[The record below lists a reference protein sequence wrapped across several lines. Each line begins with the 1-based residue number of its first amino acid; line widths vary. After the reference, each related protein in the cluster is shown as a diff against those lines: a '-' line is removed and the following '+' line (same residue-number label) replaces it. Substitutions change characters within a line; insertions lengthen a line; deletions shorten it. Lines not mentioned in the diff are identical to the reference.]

1 MNPQDF
7 EYLKEFLKNRSG
19 IVLSADKLYLVESR
33 LTPVARD
40 LGMSGIDELIS
51 TLAKTA
57 DESLKTRVTD
67 AMTTNESFFFR
78 DQTPF
83 DNLKD
88 HVLPPMIAARKAKGQ
103 NRIRIWSAACSSG
116 QEPYTIAMM
125 LLENK
130 EKFGDVSFEILATDL
145 STEIVDKAK
154 EGAYSQ
160 FEVQRGL
167 PIQLLVKYFTQTE
180 TAWQIS
186 EDIRKMVRFQ
196 TFNLLDSYG
205 VLGKFDIIFCR
216 NVLIYFDQDTK
227 GAILSRM
234 ADISAPDASLFLGG
248 AESVIGITS
257 DYQPVSGVRGVY
269 QLASGAAAAG
279 AAPITAAGG
288 S

>member
-7 EYLKEFLKNRSG
+7 EFLKEFLKNRSG

-40 LGMSGIDELIS
+40 LGMAGIDELIAELKKS
-51 TLAKTA
+51 A
-57 DESLKTRVTD
+57 DESLKTKITD

-83 DNLKD
+83 DNLRD
-88 HVLPPMIAARKAKGQ
+88 HVLPAMIADRKAKGQ
-103 NRIRIWSAACSSG
+103 NKIRIWSAACSSG
-116 QEPYTIAMM
+116 QEPYTIGMM
-125 LLENK
+125 LLE
-130 EKFGDVSFEILATDL
+130 EQAKFGDMKFEILATDL

-180 TAWQIS
+180 SAWQIS
-186 EDIRKMVRFQ
+186 DEIRSMVRFQ

-227 GAILSRM
+227 AAILSRM
-234 ADISAPDASLFLGG
+234 ADISPPDGALFLGG
-248 AESVIGITS
+248 AESVIGIS
-257 DYQPVSGVRGVY
+257 SEYQPVSGVRGVY
-269 QLASGAAAAG
+269 QLASGNTAAPTAKPAAATG
-279 AAPITAAGG
+279 
-288 S
+288 

>member
-7 EYLKEFLKNRSG
+7 EFLKEFLKTRSG

-40 LGMSGIDELIS
+40 LGMAGIDDLIAELRKS
-51 TLAKTA
+51 Q
-57 DESLKTRVTD
+57 DEMLKIKVTD

-78 DQTPF
+78 DQSPF
-83 DNLKD
+83 DNLRD

-103 NRIRIWSAACSSG
+103 NKIRIWSAACSSG
-116 QEPYTIAMM
+116 QEPYTISMM
-125 LLENK
+125 LLENAS
-130 EKFGDVSFEILATDL
+130 KFGDMKFEILATDL

-154 EGAYSQ
+154 QGAYSQ

-167 PIQLLVKYFTQTE
+167 PIQLLVKYFSQTE

-186 EDIRKMVRFQ
+186 SDIQEMVRFQ
-196 TFNLLDSYG
+196 TFNLLDSFG

-227 GAILSRM
+227 GSILGRM
-234 ADISAPDASLFLGG
+234 ADISPPDGALFLGG
-248 AESVIGITS
+248 AESVIGISS
-257 DYQPVSGVRGVY
+257 DYSPIKGVRGVY
-269 QLASGAAAAG
+269 QLSSGTVAPVGKPVAATG
-279 AAPITAAGG
+279 
-288 S
+288 

>member
-51 TLAKTA
+51 ALAKTA

-83 DNLKD
+83 DNLRD
-88 HVLPPMIAARKAKGQ
+88 HVLPAMIAARKAKGQ

-130 EKFGDVSFEILATDL
+130 EKFGDMSFEILATDL

-154 EGAYSQ
+154 DGSYSQ

-216 NVLIYFDQDTK
+216 NVLIYFDQETK

-269 QLASGAAAAG
+269 QLAPAAAPSGAA
-279 AAPITAAGG
+279 PLSAAGG
-288 S
+288 A

>member
-40 LGMSGIDELIS
+40 LGMAGIDELIS
-51 TLAKTA
+51 ALAKTA

-83 DNLKD
+83 DNLRD
-88 HVLPPMIAARKAKGQ
+88 HVLPAMIAARKAKGQ

-130 EKFGDVSFEILATDL
+130 EKFGDFSFEILATDL

-154 EGAYSQ
+154 DGSYSQ

-216 NVLIYFDQDTK
+216 NVLIYFDQETK

-269 QLASGAAAAG
+269 QLASASAPSG
-279 AAPITAAGG
+279 AAPLSAAGG
-288 S
+288 A

>member
-7 EYLKEFLKNRSG
+7 EYLKDFLKTRSG

-40 LGMSGIDELIS
+40 LGMSGIDELIGA
-51 TLAKTA
+51 LRKTA
-57 DESLKTRVTD
+57 DESLKTKITD

-83 DNLKD
+83 DNLRD
-88 HVLPPMIAARKAKGQ
+88 HVLPSMVAARKAKGQ

-130 EKFGDVSFEILATDL
+130 AKFGEMSFEILATDL

-167 PIQLLVKYFTQTE
+167 PIQLLVKYFTQKDTS
-180 TAWQIS
+180 WQIS
-186 EDIRKMVRFQ
+186 DEIRKMIRFQ

-227 GAILSRM
+227 GAILGRM

-248 AESVIGITS
+248 AESVIGISS

-269 QLASGAAAAG
+269 QLASSGAAARP
-279 AAPITAAGG
+279 APVSAAGNG
-288 S
+288 

>member
-7 EYLKEFLKNRSG
+7 EYLKDFLKSRSG

-51 TLAKTA
+51 TLQKTA
-57 DESLKTRVTD
+57 DESLKTRITD

-130 EKFGDVSFEILATDL
+130 AKFGDMSFEILATDL

-227 GAILSRM
+227 GAILGRM
-234 ADISAPDASLFLGG
+234 SDISAPDASLFLGG

-269 QLASGAAAAG
+269 QLASATAAAG
-279 AAPITAAGG
+279 AAPISATGG
-288 S
+288 R

>member
-7 EYLKEFLKNRSG
+7 EYLKEFLKSRSG

-40 LGMSGIDELIS
+40 LGMSGIDELIA
-51 TLAKTA
+51 TLRKTA
-57 DESLKTRVTD
+57 DESLKTRITD

-130 EKFGDVSFEILATDL
+130 EKFGDMSFEILATDL

-234 ADISAPDASLFLGG
+234 ADISAADGALFLGG

-269 QLASGAAAAG
+269 QLASAAAAAG
-279 AAPITAAGG
+279 TPPVSAAGTR
-288 S
+288 

>member
-7 EYLKEFLKNRSG
+7 EFLKEFLKNRSG

-40 LGMSGIDELIS
+40 LGMAGIDELIGELKT
-51 TLAKTA
+51 TL
-57 DESLKTRVTD
+57 DESLKTKVTD

-78 DQTPF
+78 DQSPF
-83 DNLKD
+83 DNLRD
-88 HVLPPMIAARKAKGQ
+88 HILPPMIAARKAKGQ
-103 NRIRIWSAACSSG
+103 NRLRIWSAACSSG

-125 LLENK
+125 LLENQG
-130 EKFGDVSFEILATDL
+130 KFGDMKFEILATDL

-154 EGAYSQ
+154 AGAYSQ

-180 TAWQIS
+180 SAWQIS
-186 EDIRKMVRFQ
+186 EDIRNMVRFQ

-234 ADISAPDASLFLGG
+234 ADISPPDGALFLGG
-248 AESVIGITS
+248 AESVIGISS

-269 QLASGAAAAG
+269 QLSSGTAAPAAAPASATG
-279 AAPITAAGG
+279 
-288 S
+288 

>member
-7 EYLKEFLKNRSG
+7 EYLKDFLKSRSG

-40 LGMSGIDELIS
+40 LGMSGIDELIA
-51 TLAKTA
+51 TLRKTA
-57 DESLKTRVTD
+57 DESLKTRITD

-130 EKFGDVSFEILATDL
+130 EKFSDMSFEILATDL

-234 ADISAPDASLFLGG
+234 ADISAADGSLFLGG

-269 QLASGAAAAG
+269 QLASSAAPAGTPPVSAAG
-279 AAPITAAGG
+279 A